1 MNAPLNGPQ
10 GSMHPEDKRN
20 MLIFFLMCVLAFV
33 AYDFFVSKP
42 QQRAIAEQKAAAA
55 KASITNAN
63 APSVD
68 DQSIKPR
75 AEALA
80 GTGRVAIKSET
91 LSGTIAT
98 RGGRLD
104 DMSLLKYST
113 SIDDATPV
121 ALMNPTHTEHP
132 LYMDFG
138 FLSDQPGMPDSTT
151 PWQAA
156 GDGTLTPEKPVVLRW
171 NNGRGLTFERSYALD
186 DKYMFTITQ
195 KVTNNSGTPVTVH
208 PYASVTR
215 QGLPADFVKSVVH
228 QGPTGYFGDDLHEVK
243 YDDFKKKPRL
253 DFEANSGWGG
263 FTDQYWFSGLVG
275 TGDAKKTFRMVKA
288 DGSAMPIYQID
299 MTGAA
304 VTVAPGASASDTV
317 YAFVGPKQL
326 QMLDDYAKSLKIDRF
341 DLTIDFGMFWFL
353 TIPFYWLLTWLGHS
367 IGSFAVAL
375 LLFTLLVRIAVFP
388 LANKSFRSFAR
399 MRKIQPRMLEVR
411 EKYGDD
417 RVKLQQAIFELYKKE
432 QVNPMA
438 GCLPL
443 LIQIPIFFALY
454 KTLYITL
461 EMRHAPFWGWISDMS
476 APDPLS
482 VFTLFGLIDW
492 NPPQILHIGIWPLI
506 MGVTLWVQQRLNPPP
521 QDPVQAKIMG
531 FMPVIITGL
540 MAHFP
545 AGLVIYW
552 SWSNFLS
559 IIQQY
564 FLMKKEGVEVH
575 FFTRSAEDKKMAEI
589 VDKGPNVHPA
599 EEEIKEDLEAIEGK
613 VLEKKISPPKPSKKR

>member
-20 MLIFFLMCVLAFV
+20 LLIFFLLCVLAFV

-42 QQRAIAEQKAAAA
+42 QQRAITQQREAAARA
-55 KASITNAN
+55 AATNA
-63 APSVD
+63 PTPD
-68 DQSIKPR
+68 DQTVKPR
-75 AEALA
+75 AEALG
-80 GTGRVAIKSET
+80 GTDRIAVKSET
-91 LSGTIAT
+91 LSGSIAA
-98 RGGRLD
+98 RGGRID
-104 DMSLLKYST
+104 DLSLVRYST
-113 SIDDATPV
+113 SIADDTPV
-121 ALMNPTHTEHP
+121 ALMNPTNTDHP

-138 FLSDQPGMPDSTT
+138 FLSDQPGMPDATT
-151 PWQAA
+151 PWQASEGPLA
-156 GDGTLTPEKPVVLRW
+156 PNQPVTLRW
-171 NNGRGLTFERSYALD
+171 SNGRGLNFERVYSLD
-186 DKYMFTITQ
+186 DKYMFTVTQ
-195 KVTNNSGTPVTVH
+195 TVTNNSANPVTVH

-215 QGLPADFVKSVVH
+215 QGLPADYVESVVH
-228 QGPTGYFGDDLHEVK
+228 QGPTGYFGDDLHEVD

-253 DFEANSGWGG
+253 DFQANSGWGG
-263 FTDQYWFSGLVG
+263 FTDQYWFSGLIG
-275 TGDAKKTFRMVKA
+275 TGDAQKTFRFVKA
-288 DGSAMPIYQID
+288 DGSRVPVYQID

-304 VTVAPGASASDTV
+304 QTIQPGASATDTV

-326 QMLDDYAKSLKIDRF
+326 QMLDDYAKDLNIGRF

-367 IGSFAVAL
+367 IGSFAIAL

-399 MRKIQPRMLEVR
+399 MRKIQPKMLEVR

-417 RVKLQQAIFELYKKE
+417 RAKLQQAIFELYKKE
-432 QVNPMA
+432 KVNPMA

-461 EMRHAPFWGWISDMS
+461 EMRHAPFWGWIDDMS

-492 NPPQILHIGIWPLI
+492 NPPQLLNIGLWPII
-506 MGVTLWVQQRLNPPP
+506 MGLTLWVQQRLNPPA
-521 QDPVQAKIMG
+521 QDPIQAKVLG
-531 FMPVIITGL
+531 FMPIIITGL

-552 SWSNFLS
+552 SWSNVLS

-564 FLMKKEGVEVH
+564 ILMKKEGVEVH
-575 FFTRSAEDKKMAEI
+575 LFTKSSEDKKMEDA
-589 VDKGPNVHPA
+589 VAHGPSVHPA
-599 EEEIKEDLEAIEGK
+599 EEEIKHDLEAIEGK
-613 VLEKKISPPKPSKKR
+613 VLEKTISPPKPSKKR